1 MRYIFAVWAAPLVL
15 FWGWYFLSIND
26 LHFGYPILSRALN
39 LAIFDLYGEL
49 LGVEAAKIPW
59 MIGKACIL
67 DTFILLAI
75 WAFRRRKLIA
85 EKVRG
90 WRSNPRPEMRRVS
103 EAGRV
108 HPAE

>member
-1 MRYIFAVWAAPLVL
+1 MRYIVAVWATPLVL

-26 LHFGYPILSRALN
+26 LNFGYPILSRALN

-49 LGVEAAKIPW
+49 LGIDPIKIPW
-59 MIGKACIL
+59 MIAKACIF
-67 DTFILLAI
+67 DTCILLAI

-85 EKVRG
+85 EKVTG
-90 WRSNPRPEMRRVS
+90 WRASPRTEMRRASV
-103 EAGRV
+103 AGRV